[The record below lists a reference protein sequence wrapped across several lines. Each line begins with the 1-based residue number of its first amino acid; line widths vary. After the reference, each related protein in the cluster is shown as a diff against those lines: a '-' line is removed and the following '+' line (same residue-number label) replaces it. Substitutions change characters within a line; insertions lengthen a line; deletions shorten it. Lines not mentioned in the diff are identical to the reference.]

1 MTSGISRRESGPDFF
16 FSVNVKLRSR
26 TTVVERGVQSPEEDH
41 SEGGCATMTTPSILR
56 ISQTA
61 ERRCLHDAMPHS
73 YNDFKRRIHLRLIQD
88 SPRSSRR
95 HRVGSTFNSP
105 RGYGETSGNVYIPS
119 LGCSGFGKWKRTRG
133 AFIFSND
140 ESVAHSCHIQRE
152 WFFCRRRES
161 CDADPTRK
169 GFFQVSRG

>member
-16 FSVNVKLRSR
+16 FSVNVKLRSS
-26 TTVVERGVQSPEEDH
+26 TTVVSSGERGVQSSEGDH
-41 SEGGCATMTTPSILR
+41 SEGGCATVTIPGILR
-56 ISQTA
+56 RSQTA
-61 ERRCLHDAMPHS
+61 EWRCLHDAMPHS
-73 YNDFKRRIHLRLIQD
+73 YDDFKRGIHLRLIQD

-119 LGCSGFGKWKRTRG
+119 LACSGFGKWKRTRG

-140 ESVAHSCHIQRE
+140 ESVAHSCHIQSE
-152 WFFCRRRES
+152 WFFCPS
-161 CDADPTRK
+161 
-169 GFFQVSRG
+169 S